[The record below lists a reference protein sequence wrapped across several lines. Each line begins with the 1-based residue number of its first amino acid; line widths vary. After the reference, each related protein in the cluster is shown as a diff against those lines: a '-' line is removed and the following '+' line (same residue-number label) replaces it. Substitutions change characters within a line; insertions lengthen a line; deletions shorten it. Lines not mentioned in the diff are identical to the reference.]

1 MLRYFLTAILLILF
15 SPFIHAQLSIEH
27 GPLWSKAS
35 IVNPHHYQSNQHWGS
50 GIQTSFWLGFDHGKP
65 TRLRIGALWG
75 HRRTYFTRY
84 YPEYTIEPLSSE
96 VSRRENFF
104 TLVAL
109 LEQRLIRFN
118 PFERTVSGAL
128 GAEFPGT
135 SSYQAQVQPGG
146 AMPGGSQGGSL
157 FPTIKATVQFR
168 TGVLY
173 HPTPRLSVALEAMY
187 DTHVSLIFIRI
198 GAKYVPQTLGLNLK
212 ANYYIGQLKIPEVK

>member
-50 GIQTSFWLGFDHGKP
+50 GIQTGFWLGFDYGEP
-65 TRLRIGALWG
+65 TQLRIGALWG
-75 HRRTYFTRY
+75 YRRTYFTRY
-84 YPEYTIEPLSSE
+84 YPEYTIDPLSAE

-118 PFERTVSGAL
+118 PFEWTVSGAL
-128 GAEFPGT
+128 GAEFPG
-135 SSYQAQVQPGG
+135 SSSWCNLEERCLGVAKEDLYSQQSRVPCSFGQAFFT
-146 AMPGGSQGGSL
+146 L
-157 FPTIKATVQFR
+157 
-168 TGVLY
+168 
-173 HPTPRLSVALEAMY
+173 PRL
-187 DTHVSLIFIRI
+187 
-198 GAKYVPQTLGLNLK
+198 G
-212 ANYYIGQLKIPEVK
+212 